1 MLAPKLTMMLVLQSK
16 TVTGRAHSP
25 LTQVDISD
33 MPVPLEPTHL
43 VTLVLHGAIASNVPQ
58 EVTVKEVMEIQLA
71 KLASSALKRV
81 HQREVLDIHSSIL
94 VFLELFSHLEE
105 VHSVNALLVE
115 MEISVFRVQVSKHY
129 VLQVTFAPRIT
140 RQMWQTSTLVLKIPT
155 EKHAQ
160 VEHSKLFLE
169 VAMLVIALLA
179 VLVTIAH
186 LEVFTLKNALLEPTM
201 TLIPTLC
208 TLGSVL
214 ILLQENSSLNPDLRA
229 AQALLVWMGSSALVA
244 LPTRINS
251 PVHQERLEIAQQ
263 VGTMLAPLDT
273 RVPRELVML
282 QQMASVASLVLLA
295 PQEPCIP
302 DNTHAQLVH
311 TVENGDLLLST
322 IVPTAKLDTIAQKV
336 LTVCTTVLLAITA
349 HLTQSMLLNIHALR
363 VSMVP

>member
-1 MLAPKLTMMLVLQSK
+1 MMLAPKLTMMLALLSK

-105 VHSVNALLVE
+105 VHSVNAFLVQ
-115 MEISVFRVQVSKHY
+115 MEISVFRVQVSKHL
-129 VLQVTFAPRIT
+129 VLQGTFALK

-160 VEHSKLFLE
+160 VESSELFLE
-169 VAMLVIALLA
+169 VTMLVIALIA

-186 LEVFTLKNALLEPTM
+186 LEVFTLKNVLLEPTM
-201 TLIPTLC
+201 TLIPNLC

-263 VGTMLAPLDT
+263 VGTILAPLDT

-282 QQMASVASLVLLA
+282 QQMVSVASLVLLA
-295 PQEPCIP
+295 PKEPCIP
-302 DNTHAQLVH
+302 DNTHAQLVT

-322 IVPTAKLDTIAQKV
+322 IVLTAKLDTIAQKV

>member
-1 MLAPKLTMMLVLQSK
+1 
-16 TVTGRAHSP
+16 
-25 LTQVDISD
+25 
-33 MPVPLEPTHL
+33 
-43 VTLVLHGAIASNVPQ
+43 
-58 EVTVKEVMEIQLA
+58 
-71 KLASSALKRV
+71 
-81 HQREVLDIHSSIL
+81 
-94 VFLELFSHLEE
+94 
-105 VHSVNALLVE
+105 VNALLVE
-115 MEISVFRVQVSKHY
+115 MEISVFRVQVSKHL
-129 VLQVTFAPRIT
+129 VLQGTFALK

-160 VEHSKLFLE
+160 VESSELFLE
-169 VAMLVIALLA
+169 VTMLVIALIA

-186 LEVFTLKNALLEPTM
+186 LEVFTLKNVLLEPTM
-201 TLIPTLC
+201 TLIPNLC

-273 RVPRELVML
+273 RVLRELVML

-349 HLTQSMLLNIHALR
+349 HLTQSMLLNIHALQ